1 MNSIPHSRM
10 YLTVRFLLDIGLFIG
25 IGFSVVFMALLVF
38 SPQSTSAFGL
48 NLDGFMLDNK
58 IVSQES
64 PYFAS
69 FCCTIAAFL
78 VTSILSLWMLRNTV
92 ASLGDGSPFTMKN
105 VNRIRII
112 GWALF
117 AQAYVKELMIY
128 LIAKQLSTVLTQN
141 GTSAVQGSFT
151 LLPDGIILAL
161 CVLVLAEVFKH
172 GCTLQQ
178 EHDTTV

>member
-10 YLTVRFLLDIGLFIG
+10 YLTVRFLLDIGLIIG
-25 IGFSVVFMALLVF
+25 LGFSVVFMALLLF
-38 SPQSTSAFGL
+38 KPEAASSFGL
-48 NLDGFMLDNK
+48 NFDGFMLDNK
-58 IVSQES
+58 IISPAS
-64 PYFAS
+64 PYFAK

-92 ASLGDGSPFTMKN
+92 ASLGDASPFTRKN

-112 GWALF
+112 GWALL

-128 LIAKQLSTVLTQN
+128 LIAKQLSTMLNQN
-141 GTSAVQGSFT
+141 GTPLLQGVFT
-151 LLPDGIILAL
+151 LLPDGVILAL

-172 GCTLQQ
+172 GCTLQL

>member
-10 YLTVRFLLDIGLFIG
+10 YLTVRFLLDIGLFIS
-25 IGFSVVFMALLVF
+25 IGFAVVFMALLLF
-38 SPQSTSAFGL
+38 SPESTASFGL
-48 NLDGFMLDNK
+48 NFDGFMLDNK
-58 IVSQES
+58 VVSPES

-69 FCCTIAAFL
+69 FCCAIVVFL
-78 VTSILSLWMLRNTV
+78 GTGVLSLWMLRNTV
-92 ASLGDGSPFTMKN
+92 ASLGDESPFTMKN

-117 AQAYVKELMIY
+117 VQAYGKEFMVY
-128 LIAKQLSTVLTQN
+128 LIARQLSTVLNQN
-141 GTSAVQGSFT
+141 GTPVLQGVFT
-151 LLPDGIILAL
+151 LLPDGVILAL